1 MAESELTTIAR
12 PYARAAFSQALDE
25 ASGLANWSRMLGLL
39 ANVVQQPGVRSALDN
54 PLLTTED
61 EAKLVIVVMG
71 EELSPKGQNFVTVL
85 AENGRISLMPK
96 IAELYELFRSNHEK
110 TMDVQITSAYEV
122 DEADEQKLAAALKQR
137 LQREINLSSIV
148 DPTLLGGVVIK
159 AEDTV
164 IDNSVRGKLQKLSR
178 VLS

>member
-25 ASGLANWSRMLGLL
+25 SSGLANWSTMLGLL
-39 ANVVQQPGVRSALDN
+39 ANTIVQPAVRSALDN
-54 PLLTTED
+54 PLLTNED
-61 EAKLVIVVMG
+61 EAKLVNNIMG
-71 EELSPKGQNFVTVL
+71 EELSSKGQNFINVL
-85 AENGRISLMPK
+85 SENGRISLLPK

-122 DEADEQKLAAALKQR
+122 DEADEQKLAEALKQK
-137 LQREINLSSIV
+137 LQREINLSSVV

-164 IDNSVRGKLQKLSR
+164 IDNSVRGKLQKLSQA
-178 VLS
+178 LD